1 MEQELCHVC
10 LSLDPILGWL
20 GYGCE
25 WVEFCVG
32 RGGPQPPSGPNLV
45 YTAVTQVRFH
55 WIWLPIADSKF
66 RT

>member
-25 WVEFCVG
+25 WVEFGVG